1 VNEAILDDGSMRE
14 SYWYEIIGKDFLVK
28 AFEYAREADPD
39 AELYYND
46 YSLENPSKRQGA
58 VELVQ
63 YLQENDAPITGIGT
77 QGHFMLNSPSL
88 ENIEQTIVAF
98 ADLGI
103 DVMITEL
110 DIDVLPAAFDY
121 MGADVNRSAEL
132 RDELNPYSEGLPDSV
147 EQELTDRYRDIFEIY
162 LEHSDD
168 ITRVT
173 FWGVQDGGSWKNN
186 WPVRGRTNYPL
197 IFNRDWEPKP
207 AFHAIVELAQELE

>member
-1 VNEAILDDGSMRE
+1 
-14 SYWYEIIGKDFLVK
+14 
-28 AFEYAREADPD
+28 
-39 AELYYND
+39 
-46 YSLENPSKRQGA
+46 
-58 VELVQ
+58 
-63 YLQENDAPITGIGT
+63 
-77 QGHFMLNSPSL
+77 
-88 ENIEQTIVAF
+88 
-98 ADLGI
+98 
-103 DVMITEL
+103 
-110 DIDVLPAAFDY
+110 